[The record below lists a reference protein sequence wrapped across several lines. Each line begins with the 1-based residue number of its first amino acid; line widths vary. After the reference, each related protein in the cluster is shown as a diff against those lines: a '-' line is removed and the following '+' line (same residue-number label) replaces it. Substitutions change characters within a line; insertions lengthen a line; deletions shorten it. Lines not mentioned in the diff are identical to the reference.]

1 MPESSPERFRQAD
14 ALFDAALDLP
24 TGEHEAFLTRNCD
37 GDVALH
43 AEVRR
48 LLAAYKASAEFLEK
62 PSAPTVA
69 PLLRSAWGDAESPQ
83 RVGPFRIVREVGRG
97 GMGTVYLAERDDGQ
111 FEQRVALKLVRP
123 IGRTDALVERFL
135 GERRILARLRH
146 PHIASLID
154 GGVMDDGTPWFAM
167 EFVDGERIDKWCDAA
182 SLPVARRVAL
192 LESVCAAVQ
201 YAHEQLVV
209 HRDLKPSNI
218 LVTPD
223 GELKLLDFG
232 IAKLL
237 GAESDSADTHTM
249 TMAMTPQYAAPEQ
262 IRGEPVS
269 AATDVYALGVLAYEL
284 LTGRR
289 PYVLAGKPPAEVVRL
304 ICELEPPRPS
314 DTFVATTA
322 GDTNDVTQHAQARGA
337 PHDRLRRTLRG
348 DLDAIVMKALRKD
361 TARRYPSA
369 AALLDDLHR
378 LRDGRP
384 VLARPDG
391 ALYRTRRFVGRHAAA
406 IATAAMLVV
415 LLVGGL
421 LRERTLRTRAED
433 AARSAQ
439 AVEEY
444 MVSVFDMADPFAP
457 RAAKGEDVS
466 ARALLDQG
474 VSRIDRE
481 LASQPELQPEL
492 RAAFGRVYAN
502 LGLFDRA
509 AQQSRRALTQLRAI
523 HGPKHPDVAE
533 ALDALGSTLFR
544 QNNFDEAEPLLREAL
559 AQQRTFFG
567 ATAAPT
573 ATTLDHLASLLQ
585 EKGALAPADTLFRE
599 ALAIRRR
606 LATTAKDS
614 IALSGALSNLAVLL
628 FVKGAYDEAEPLDRE
643 ALAISL
649 RLLGE
654 NHPTTAITV
663 QNLAQAEQMR
673 GKLDEAETLYRRAL
687 TAKRRALGDAHPSVT
702 LSMNNLGSFL
712 VRERGKPDEADS
724 LFRSA
729 IALDRR
735 IFGDKHGY
743 VAAGLN
749 NLATAERTRGR
760 FDEAVKLAR
769 EAVAIAKD
777 IYPGANKETA
787 AYLSNLGGSLHGLGD
802 LDGAVNAMR
811 ESMAQYREALGDK
824 HLYTQSVAVNLG
836 RVLYDRAS
844 LADADRMFRGA
855 TEALD
860 SLQPGNR
867 TPLISARVGVG
878 RVMTARGQAR
888 EAIPLLERAA
898 AASRAQSGATHW
910 RTAEADVALGEALV
924 ATGAAQRAEPILAE
938 AVRVLE
944 PQAKAQ
950 PRLYAAAMRALGA
963 ARRRSVL
970 QR

>member
-1 MPESSPERFRQAD
+1 MSESSAERFRQAD
-14 ALFDAALDLP
+14 ALFDAVLDLP
-24 TGEHEAFLTRNCD
+24 IEEHEAFLARAGD
-37 GDVALH
+37 GDVALQ

-48 LLAAYKASAEFLEK
+48 LLAAYRASGDFLES
-62 PSAPTVA
+62 PSAPSIA
-69 PLLRSAWGDAESPQ
+69 PLLRSVWGGVEPPQ
-83 RVGPFRIVREVGRG
+83 RIGPFRIIREVGRG

-123 IGRTDALVERFL
+123 IGRTDALVARFL

-146 PHIASLID
+146 RHIASLID

-167 EFVDGERIDKWCDAA
+167 EFVDGQRLDSWCDAA
-182 SLPVARRVAL
+182 KLPIGRRVAL

-218 LVTPD
+218 LVTPN

-237 GAESDSADTHTM
+237 GAEADVTETQ

-262 IRGEPVS
+262 VRGEPAS
-269 AATDVYALGVLAYEL
+269 AATDVYALGVLAYEQ

-289 PYVLAGKPPAEVVRL
+289 PYDLAGRAPAEVVRL
-304 ICELEPPRPS
+304 ICEVDPPRPS
-314 DTFVATTA
+314 DTFVAP
-322 GDTNDVTQHAQARGA
+322 ARGA
-337 PHDRLRRTLRG
+337 PDDREQRARSRGASPDRLRRALRG
-348 DLDAIVMKALRKD
+348 DLDAIVMKALRKEP
-361 TARRYPSA
+361 ARRYPSA

-384 VLARPDG
+384 VMARPDG
-391 ALYRTRRFVGRHAAA
+391 TAYRLRRFVRRHAAA
-406 IATAAMLVV
+406 MATAAMLVV

-421 LRERTLRTRAED
+421 LRERTLRTRAEG
-433 AARSAQ
+433 AARTAQ
-439 AVEEY
+439 AVEDY
-444 MVSVFDMADPFAP
+444 MVRVFDVADPFAP
-457 RAAKGEDVS
+457 RAARGEDVT

-474 VSRIDRE
+474 VARIDRE
-481 LASQPELQPEL
+481 LAAQPELQPEL
-492 RAAFGRVYAN
+492 RSAFARVYAN

-509 AQQSRRALTQLRAI
+509 ARQSRRALSQLRTL
-523 HGPKHPDVAE
+523 HGPKHPDVA
-533 ALDALGSTLFR
+533 ATLDALGSTLYK

-559 AQQRTFFG
+559 VQRRALFG
-567 ATAAPT
+567 AAAPT

-606 LATTAKDS
+606 LATTEQDS
-614 IALSGALSNLAVLL
+614 IALSNALNNLAVLL
-628 FVKGAYDEAEPLDRE
+628 FVKGAYDDAAPLYRE
-643 ALAISL
+643 SLAISV

-654 NHPTTAITV
+654 NHPTTAMTV
-663 QNLAQAEQMR
+663 QNLAQVQQFR

-687 TAKRRALGDAHPSVT
+687 DAKRRALGDAHPSVT

-724 LFRSA
+724 LFRAA

-735 IFGDKHGY
+735 TFGDKHGY

-749 NLATAERTRGR
+749 NLATAERMRGR
-760 FDEAVKLAR
+760 FEEATRLAR

-777 IYPGANKETA
+777 VYPGANKETA
-787 AYLSNLGGSLHGLGD
+787 AYLSNLGGSLYGTED
-802 LDGAVNAMR
+802 LDGAVDALR
-811 ESMAQYREALGDK
+811 ASVAQYRQALGEK
-824 HLYTQSVAVNLG
+824 HPFTQTVAVNLG
-836 RVLYDRAS
+836 RALYDRAS
-844 LADADRMFRGA
+844 LPEAERLFRGA

-860 SLQPGNR
+860 SLQPSNR
-867 TPLISARVGVG
+867 TAWIAARVGVG
-878 RVMTARGQAR
+878 RVMAARGQAR
-888 EAIPLLERAA
+888 DAIPMLERAA
-898 AASRAQSGATHW
+898 SASGAQSGATHW
-910 RTAEADVALGEALV
+910 RTAEAHVALGEALI
-924 ATGAAQRAEPILAE
+924 ATGAAQRAEPILEE

-950 PRLYAAAMRALGA
+950 PRLFASARRALDA
-963 ARRRSVL
+963 ARRRLV
-970 QR
+970 RAK